1 MPDTKKPLQR
11 NLVAKNLSKSC
22 IPSRIE
28 HKRKEMIQEELDK
41 EAQEAYLGCCWDE
54 YKSSSED
61 FLCDVGCS
69 NLNVEA

>member
-11 NLVAKNLSKSC
+11 NYPRKFLSKTC

-41 EAQEAYLGCCWDE
+41 EVQGVYSGCCWDE
-54 YKSSSED
+54 YKSSEEEGLSD
-61 FLCDVGCS
+61 IGVS